1 MRRDEPWFAPQLTNL
16 RGPDQLPLRNI
27 FLSLTEYLRRYFA
40 SNVGHWL
47 EVEGTTNADGEL
59 TFAHG
64 ASFTPSA
71 VLITE
76 QHVTASTHNEGAFH
90 IDSFDDTNV
99 TVHFLV
105 STSGNNR
112 DNTDVHIY
120 VLCLP

>member
-47 EVEGTTNADGEL
+47 EVEGTTNANGEL

-76 QHVTASTHNEGAFH
+76 QHVTAGSHQEGAFH
-90 IDSFDDTNV
+90 IDTFDDTNI

-105 STSGNNR
+105 STSGNDR
-112 DNTDVHIY
+112 SNTDVHIY

>member
-59 TFAHG
+59 PFAHG

-76 QHVTASTHNEGAFH
+76 QHVTATTHNEGAFH

-105 STSGNNR
+105 STSGNDR

>member
-47 EVEGTTNADGEL
+47 EVEGTTNADGEW

-90 IDSFDDTNV
+90 IDTFDDTNI

-105 STSGNNR
+105 STSGNDR
-112 DNTDVHIY
+112 DLTDVHIY

>member
-90 IDSFDDTNV
+90 IDTFDDTNI

-105 STSGNNR
+105 STSGNDR

>member
-76 QHVTASTHNEGAFH
+76 QHVTATTHNEGAFH

-105 STSGNNR
+105 STSGNDR

>member
-47 EVEGTTNADGEL
+47 EVTGTTNGDGEL

-64 ASFTPSA
+64 ASFTPSV

-76 QHVTASTHNEGAFH
+76 QHVTASSHDEGAFH

-105 STSGNNR
+105 STSGNDR

>member
-47 EVEGTTNADGEL
+47 TVEGTTDADGEL

-64 ASFTPSA
+64 APFTPSN
-71 VLITE
+71 VQITE
-76 QHVTASTHNEGAFH
+76 AFVSASSHDQGAFH
-90 IDSFDDTNV
+90 IDSVDDTNI

-105 STSGNNR
+105 STSGNDR
-112 DNTDVHIY
+112 DLTDVKIY

>member
-64 ASFTPSA
+64 ASFTPSV

-76 QHVTASTHNEGAFH
+76 QHVTASTHDEGAFH

-105 STSGNNR
+105 STSGNDR
-112 DNTDVHIY
+112 DLTDVHIY

>member
-1 MRRDEPWFAPQLTNL
+1 MRRDEPWFAPQLTSL

-40 SNVGHWL
+40 SNIGHWL
-47 EVEGTTNADGEL
+47 VVEGTTNGDGEL

-64 ASFTPSA
+64 APFNPSVIIA
-71 VLITE
+71 TE
-76 QHVTASTHNEGAFH
+76 QHVSASTHDEGAFH
-90 IDSFDDTNV
+90 IDSHDDTNV
-99 TVHFLV
+99 TIHFLK
-105 STSGNNR
+105 STSGNDR